1 MVTVTL
7 PTTRAPAAATAASTL
22 TGTAA
27 AAGTYSDS
35 RTREREVPDALA
47 GRREFLNYCLSLM
60 RAHNGE
66 HSDTLPVIDVSSL
79 RHIAYVF
86 DALIYYMRSGNEATP
101 FGESGNA
108 EDYIAD
114 LWNEQV
120 SVNFFFYLHR
130 YTHVTFLFVRMKTI
144 MARWTR
150 TVHRQPQWKR
160 SL

>member
-1 MVTVTL
+1 MVTVSL

-101 FGESGNA
+101 FGESGSA

-120 SVNFFFYLHR
+120 SLIYLI
-130 YTHVTFLFVRMKTI
+130 YLD
-144 MARWTR
+144 
-150 TVHRQPQWKR
+150 RQLT
-160 SL
+160 SYLNVLG